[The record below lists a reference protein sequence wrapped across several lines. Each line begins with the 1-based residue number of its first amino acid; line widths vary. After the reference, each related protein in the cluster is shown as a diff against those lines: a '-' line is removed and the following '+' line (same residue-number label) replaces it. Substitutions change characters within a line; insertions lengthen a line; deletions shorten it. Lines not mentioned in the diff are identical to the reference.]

1 MKPVDH
7 NNDDLLLRYL
17 SGSCSAGEREEV
29 ELKLKTDGAFRQ
41 SYQEYRFIWEQSALS
56 ASTKEA
62 DWQTL
67 RQRMGFVKTTY
78 QSPAR
83 FLMRI
88 AAVALV
94 FLTVASGLYLYWN
107 VPGYGRWVVFETGA
121 SADSLVLPDASIVFL
136 NRHSSLKFKSAFGGD
151 ERFVALDGEGYFEVR
166 PDLNKPFSVDAGPV
180 TVKVVGT
187 AFHLNN
193 NSDVVELNVT
203 EGSVSLSNKRE
214 STIVNQG
221 EWALAGARVLGK
233 GQVTSQNFLS
243 WKTGEL
249 DFDKASLSEIATALT
264 RHFPEIKSFRIEEGS
279 EVLVTTHFKNESL
292 EMITNELQVHF
303 QKNFALNNGVL
314 IISN

>member
-1 MKPVDH
+1 M
-7 NNDDLLLRYL
+7 
-17 SGSCSAGEREEV
+17 
-29 ELKLKTDGAFRQ
+29 
-41 SYQEYRFIWEQSALS
+41 
-56 ASTKEA
+56 
-62 DWQTL
+62 
-67 RQRMGFVKTTY
+67 
-78 QSPAR
+78 
-83 FLMRI
+83 
-88 AAVALV
+88 
-94 FLTVASGLYLYWN
+94 
-107 VPGYGRWVVFETGA
+107 
-121 SADSLVLPDASIVFL
+121 
-136 NRHSSLKFKSAFGGD
+136 
-151 ERFVALDGEGYFEVR
+151 
-166 PDLNKPFSVDAGPV
+166 
-180 TVKVVGT
+180 
-187 AFHLNN
+187 
-193 NSDVVELNVT
+193 NVT

-249 DFDKASLSEIATALT
+249 DFDKASLSEIAAALT